1 MTVPSKDQLTDND
14 GLDEHYVVKHWNGKT
29 LDDAYRMFTDGGSA
43 YCEDITY
50 MSVAALHYYLP
61 AVFAYLQN
69 TDSNDDLGAVSLGR
83 ELFGSF
89 RADCSIRGVRSD
101 WEGIRR

>member
-1 MTVPSKDQLTDND
+1 MRYLTKLEQRYKSGKIKDCDLC
-14 GLDEHYVVKHWNGKT
+14 DEIAKVETKIRNKLMQRDMW
-29 LDDAYRMFTDGGSA
+29 
-43 YCEDITY
+43 
-50 MSVAALHYYLP
+50 LHSRDPHVLG
-61 AVFAYLQN
+61 
-69 TDSNDDLGAVSLGR
+69 GAVSLGR